1 MGGKQADAAT
11 PSIETLP
18 KGCSCA
24 QDGSR
29 NVPERWQKTE
39 RASRAWRE
47 VESRTDEAK

>member
-11 PSIETLP
+11 PSKTLP
-18 KGCSCA
+18 KGGSCA

-47 VESRTDEAK
+47 LESRTDEAK